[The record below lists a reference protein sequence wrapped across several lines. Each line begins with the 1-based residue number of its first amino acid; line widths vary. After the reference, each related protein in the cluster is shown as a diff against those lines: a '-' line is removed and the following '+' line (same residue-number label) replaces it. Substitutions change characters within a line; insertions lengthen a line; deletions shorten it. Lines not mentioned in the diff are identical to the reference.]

1 MLGSYFQTFDQKKS
15 NHRLFAELL
24 SDHRFF
30 DKVKCLDVDTFYSR
44 IRCGVIHQLF
54 PKNALI
60 GARQNTTILYRCNG
74 VLLVN
79 AYALLTD
86 VLDGIHK
93 IHAHIER
100 LSISEKA
107 DLSLKL
113 VLRSKIDAQE
123 SMAPESISALPD
135 CNSP

>member
-1 MLGSYFQTFDQKKS
+1 M
-15 NHRLFAELL
+15 
-24 SDHRFF
+24 
-30 DKVKCLDVDTFYSR
+30 DVDTFYSR

-60 GARQNTTILYRCNG
+60 GARQESTILYRHNG
-74 VLLVN
+74 MLLVN
-79 AYALLTD
+79 AYALLCD

-93 IHAHIER
+93 IHTYIEK

-113 VLRSKIDAQE
+113 AIRSKIDSQDAV
-123 SMAPESISALPD
+123 APEQMAILPVW
-135 CNSP
+135 N